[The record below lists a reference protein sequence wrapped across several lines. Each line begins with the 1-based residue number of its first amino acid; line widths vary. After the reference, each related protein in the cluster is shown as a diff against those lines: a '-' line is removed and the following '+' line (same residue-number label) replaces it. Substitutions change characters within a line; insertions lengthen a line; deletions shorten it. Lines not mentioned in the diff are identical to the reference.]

1 MTEILTETEI
11 ELLTTQQAVLSIIQS
26 QDPDLVYVS
35 TDEIHWEA
43 RWKSQDPLKSDWT
56 NHHDLF
62 WLDEISILGAIESCI
77 NTNLL
82 RLGDLVCF
90 IV

>member
-1 MTEILTETEI
+1 MNEIKTETEI

-56 NHHDLF
+56 NHDDLY
-62 WLDEISILGAIESCI
+62 WLDEISILSAIESCI

-82 RLGDLVCF
+82 RLGDVACF